1 LTLYGRNAVL
11 EALAGRRAV
20 RRVWVADQ
28 ALADAVRARAAHV
41 QVAHVHAAALEAMCG
56 SPAHQGIVCEADP
69 YPYAEADDLLA
80 AEDALVVALD
90 QVQDPQNLG
99 AVIRTAESAGAAG
112 IVLPDRR
119 AAEVTAAVSRA
130 SAGAVEHLPVA
141 RVRNLADFLA
151 GAKQRGAWVYGA
163 AADAGRSY
171 TDVDWKGR
179 VVLVLGSEGKGLRP
193 RVRDACDDLLRIPL
207 HGRVGSLNVSAAA
220 AVLIYESVRSRAADA
235 GRP

>member
-1 LTLYGRNAVL
+1 VTLYGRNAVL

-20 RRVWVADQ
+20 RRVWIADG
-28 ALADAVRARAAHV
+28 ALAEAVRARAAGV
-41 QVAHVHAAALEAMCG
+41 TVEQMDAAALEAMCG

-69 YPYAEADDLLA
+69 YPYVEAAGLLA

-99 AVIRTAESAGAAG
+99 AVIRTAEAAGAAG

-119 AAEVTAAVSRA
+119 AAEVTAAVGRA

-151 GAKQRGAWVYGA
+151 AAKQTGAWVYGA
-163 AADAGRSY
+163 AADAARPY
-171 TDVDWKGR
+171 TDVDWTGR

-193 RVRDACDDLLRIPL
+193 RVRDACDDLLRIPSQ
-207 HGRVGSLNVSAAA
+207 GRVGSLNVSAAA
-220 AVLIYESVRSRAADA
+220 AILIYEAVRSRAAAA
-235 GRP
+235 GSP

>member
-20 RRVWVADQ
+20 RRVWVADG
-28 ALADAVRARAAHV
+28 ALADAVRARTADV
-41 QVAHVHAAALEAMCG
+41 PVAHVDAAALEAMCG

-69 YPYAEADDLLA
+69 YPYVEAGALLA

-99 AVIRTAESAGAAG
+99 AVIRTAEAAGAAG
-112 IVLPDRR
+112 VVLPDRR
-119 AAEVTAAVSRA
+119 AAEVTAAVGRA
-130 SAGAVEHLPVA
+130 SAGAVEHLPLA
-141 RVRNLADFLA
+141 QVRNLADFLA
-151 GAKQRGAWVYGA
+151 QAKQRGAWVYGA
-163 AADAGRSY
+163 AADARRSY
-171 TDVDWKGR
+171 TDVDWRGR

-220 AVLIYESVRSRAADA
+220 AVLVYEAVRSRAADA
-235 GRP
+235 GSS